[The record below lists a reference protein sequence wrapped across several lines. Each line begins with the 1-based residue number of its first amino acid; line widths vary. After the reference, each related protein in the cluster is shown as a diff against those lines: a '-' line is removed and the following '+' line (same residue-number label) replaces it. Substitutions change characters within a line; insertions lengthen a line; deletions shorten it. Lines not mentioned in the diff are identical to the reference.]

1 MDILGFDIVPIL
13 RNSEYEEM
21 IKNKD
26 EFKFHMLSLTIPD
39 FIRSVIIRRDC
50 VKIGFISYS
59 LNDMNIDDLVQ
70 LIIIM
75 LSLFSLDSI

>member
-1 MDILGFDIVPIL
+1 
-13 RNSEYEEM
+13 M

-75 LSLFSLDSI
+75 LSIFSLDSI